1 MITKSNKRENKTRIP
16 YTYSVGDKI
25 MLEKPG
31 KIPKTLNLRTGPHT
45 ETKVY
50 SNRTTEIQ
58 LSRFASAET
67 NATSPLPQ
75 RSLVR

>member
-31 KIPKTLNLRTGPHT
+31 KIPKMLKPRTGPHAV
-45 ETKVY
+45 TKVY
-50 SNRTTEIQ
+50 SNGTLEIRRGVITERIKI
-58 LSRFASAET
+58 RRVT
-67 NATSPLPQ
+67 PYRDDP
-75 RSLVR
+75 